1 MEQGVWGGRGE
12 GRVEILN
19 SSIRVDLAEKVTL
32 RRADLKEA
40 RAWVLL
46 LEVIPGRGNNA
57 CRDDVGSY

>member
-1 MEQGVWGGRGE
+1 MEQGVWGGRGG

-19 SSIRVDLAEKVTL
+19 SLIRVDLAEKVTL

-57 CRDDVGSY
+57 CRGDVGSY